1 MKLRETKPVLIC
13 IDLQLGFL
21 DEDIWG
27 GNRNNKDSEEV
38 CSKIIALWRSVN
50 EKIIHVR
57 HSSID
62 INSKLHASN
71 NGFRFN
77 PLCKPI
83 KDETIL
89 TKSVNSCFIG
99 TNLRDTLDQ
108 MNCNTVVIV
117 GLTTDHCVSTTT
129 RMAGN
134 FGYDTYL
141 ISDATATFDKL
152 GQNGEIFDSELI
164 HKTAL
169 ASLNKEFATVI
180 SSTDLFKMIIK
191 WQFF

>member
-21 DEDIWG
+21 DEDSWG
-27 GNRNNKDSEEV
+27 GNRNNKDAEEV
-38 CSKIIALWRSVN
+38 CAKIIAHWRSHN

-57 HSSID
+57 HSSND

-83 KDETIL
+83 KDESVI

-99 TNLRDTLDQ
+99 TNLKDTLDQ
-108 MNCNTVVIV
+108 MNYNTVVIV

-152 GQNGEIFDSELI
+152 GQNGEIYDSELI

-169 ASLNKEFATVI
+169 ASLNNEFAKVI
-180 SSTDLFKMIIK
+180 SSKKLFDIY
-191 WQFF
+191 

>member
-1 MKLRETKPVLIC
+1 MC
-13 IDLQLGFL
+13 A
-21 DEDIWG
+21 
-27 GNRNNKDSEEV
+27 N
-38 CSKIIALWRSVN
+38 IIAQWRSHN

-57 HSSID
+57 HSSKD
-62 INSKLHASN
+62 VKSKLHASRK
-71 NGFRFN
+71 GFAFN

-83 KDETIL
+83 KDETVLI
-89 TKSVNSCFIG
+89 KSVNSCFIG
-99 TNLRDTLDQ
+99 TNLRDILDQ
-108 MNCNTVVIV
+108 MNYNTVVLV

-152 GQNGEIFDSELI
+152 GQNDEIYDSELI

-169 ASLNKEFATVI
+169 ASLDNEFAKVI
-180 SSTDLFKMIIK
+180 SSKKLFDIY
-191 WQFF
+191 

>member
-1 MKLRETKPVLIC
+1 MNMRETKPVLIC

-21 DEDIWG
+21 DEDSWG
-27 GNRNNKDSEEV
+27 GNRNNIDAEEV
-38 CSKIIALWRSVN
+38 SAKIIAHWRSHN

-57 HSSID
+57 HSSKD
-62 INSKLHASN
+62 VKSKLHASTK
-71 NGFRFN
+71 GFAFN

-83 KDETIL
+83 KGETVL
-89 TKSVNSCFIG
+89 TKSVNSSFIG
-99 TNLRDTLDQ
+99 TNLKDILDQ

-169 ASLNKEFATVI
+169 ASLDNEFATVI
-180 SSTDLFKMIIK
+180 SSTDLFKMLIK
-191 WQFF
+191 A